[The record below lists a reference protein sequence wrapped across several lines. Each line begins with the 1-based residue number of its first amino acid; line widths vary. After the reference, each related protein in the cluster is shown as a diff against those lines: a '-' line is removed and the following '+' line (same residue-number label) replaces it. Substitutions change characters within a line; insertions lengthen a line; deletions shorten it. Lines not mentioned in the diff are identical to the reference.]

1 MSAPM
6 PAEPVAPSVESIPAS
21 GEQEPP
27 VDTLPPQE
35 APPVE
40 EVPVTEPP
48 IVSPRFAATPEP
60 THETS
65 EQAPAAAS
73 MRGSGKG
80 PLIAVAVV
88 FAVVAIGG
96 LVTWSF
102 LRDGG
107 KPASTQASASAP
119 VASVSAP
126 VTPTPTPAP
135 APTSEPIVD
144 APVAVKTEAPA
155 SVAPPEQ
162 TATPVVER
170 PAAREPEPTV
180 VDAPRRVNPS
190 RADKPQRTRSEP
202 PANDNAM
209 QDVALNLV
217 RKGEG
222 AFSRQ
227 DYSTAIANARAAL
240 DVSPGMARARK
251 LLDEAQRAQQ
261 QAMNSI
267 SIQ

>member
-6 PAEPVAPSVESIPAS
+6 PAEPVAPSVEPIPS
-21 GEQEPP
+21 PGEQEPP
-27 VDTLPPQE
+27 VDTLPSQE

-40 EVPVTEPP
+40 EVLVTEPP
-48 IVSPRFAATPEP
+48 IVSPGFAATPAP
-60 THETS
+60 PHDAS
-65 EQAPAAAS
+65 EQAPVAPP
-73 MRGSGKG
+73 MHDSGKG

-119 VASVSAP
+119 VASAP
-126 VTPTPTPAP
+126 APAAPPPPTP

-162 TATPVVER
+162 SATPVVER
-170 PAAREPEPTV
+170 PVAREPVPTV

>member
-6 PAEPVAPSVESIPAS
+6 PAEPVAPSVEPLPSP

-48 IVSPRFAATPEP
+48 IVSPGFAATPEP
-60 THETS
+60 PHDAS
-65 EQAPAAAS
+65 EQAPAAPP
-73 MRGSGKG
+73 MHGSGKG
-80 PLIAVAVV
+80 TLIAVAVV

-107 KPASTQASASAP
+107 KPASTQVSASAP
-119 VASVSAP
+119 VASVPAP
-126 VTPTPTPAP
+126 VAPTSAP
-135 APTSEPIVD
+135 APTAEPIVN
-144 APVAVKTEAPA
+144 APVAVKAEAPA
-155 SVAPPEQ
+155 SVTPPEQ
-162 TATPVVER
+162 PATPVVER
-170 PAAREPEPTV
+170 PAAREPVPTV
-180 VDAPRRVNPS
+180 VDAPRRVTPS

-209 QDVALNLV
+209 QEVALNLV

-222 AFSRQ
+222 AFSHQ

>member
-6 PAEPVAPSVESIPAS
+6 PAEPVTPSVEPIPS
-21 GEQEPP
+21 PGEQEPP
-27 VDTLPPQE
+27 VDTLPTQE

-48 IVSPRFAATPEP
+48 IVSSGFVATPEP
-60 THETS
+60 PHDVS
-65 EQAPAAAS
+65 EQAPAAAP
-73 MRGSGKG
+73 MHGSGKG
-80 PLIAVAVV
+80 PLIAIAVV

-107 KPASTQASASAP
+107 KSAPTQASTSAP
-119 VASVSAP
+119 VASVPAP
-126 VTPTPTPAP
+126 VTPTP
-135 APTSEPIVD
+135 APTPEPIVD

-162 TATPVVER
+162 PATTVVER
-170 PAAREPEPTV
+170 PAAREPAPTV
-180 VDAPRRVNPS
+180 VDAPRRVTPS
-190 RADKPQRTRSEP
+190 RADKPQRIRNES
-202 PANDNAM
+202 PANDNTM
-209 QDVALNLV
+209 QEVALNLV